1 MDCCNTNHK
10 KHEKK
15 AEKKTENKSFNN
27 QNHKKEKYIN
37 YFSSFTGASG
47 IFSSYQVCHSICLG
61 IIALLSL
68 IGITLVGFPLL
79 FLQKWALPLWTI
91 ALVLFSI
98 SIILYLRHKHT
109 SRNLLTFNLGAIIVG
124 IPFKS
129 LVFLRAYFLIIGF
142 SIIIFSLYLIIKG
155 RFSKNETEQRM

>member
-15 AEKKTENKSFNN
+15 VEKKAVNKSFNN

-47 IFSSYQVCHSICLG
+47 VFSSYQVCHSICLG
-61 IIALLSL
+61 VIALLSL

-79 FLQKWALPLWTI
+79 FLQKWALPLWSI
-91 ALVLFSI
+91 ALILFSI
-98 SIILYLRHKHT
+98 SIILYLKHKHM
-109 SRNLLTFNLGAIIVG
+109 SRNLLVFNLGAIIVG
-124 IPFKS
+124 IPFGG
-129 LVFLRAYFLIIGF
+129 LAFLRTYFLIIGF
-142 SIIIFSLYLIIKG
+142 GIIIFSLYLIIKV
-155 RFSKNETEQRM
+155 RFSKNESEQIM

>member
-15 AEKKTENKSFNN
+15 VEKKTVNKSFNN
-27 QNHKKEKYIN
+27 QGHKKEKYVS
-37 YFSSFTGASG
+37 YFSSLSG
-47 IFSSYQVCHSICLG
+47 ISGAFSSYQVCHSICLG

-79 FLQKWALPLWTI
+79 FLQKWALPLWSI

-98 SIILYLRHKHT
+98 SIILNLKHEHI
-109 SRNLLTFNLGAIIVG
+109 SRNLLIFNFGAIIVG
-124 IPFKS
+124 IPFEN
-129 LVFLRAYFLIIGF
+129 L
-142 SIIIFSLYLIIKG
+142 
-155 RFSKNETEQRM
+155 T